1 MHNLKPKSNR
11 CNFSVA
17 LLACWTIKKPARED
31 PPLDSLQLKRAPS
44 MQRYTTS
51 TVYIY
56 IIYHLLHKSSL
67 QSPAGPAYSPT
78 SLWTGSHQPWSP
90 CERKPIPTSTS
101 QKRKAMPLC
110 PLIAVSGSK
119 LLPPNP
125 LLELTEGLEAQ
136 HRRKTQRGARAARSP
151 ATFSQTQFRVCR
163 RTLGSWAYQE

>member
-56 IIYHLLHKSSL
+56 NIPSSPQVITAKPCWSCL
-67 QSPAGPAYSPT
+67 FPHQLVDGVPPALEPLRKKTNTNKHESKKESNALVSANRSFRFQAFASQPSPGVDGRTGGPAPPQDTTRSKGRAFTCYVLSN
-78 SLWTGSHQPWSP
+78 
-90 CERKPIPTSTS
+90 
-101 QKRKAMPLC
+101 
-110 PLIAVSGSK
+110 AVSC
-119 LLPPNP
+119 
-125 LLELTEGLEAQ
+125 
-136 HRRKTQRGARAARSP
+136 
-151 ATFSQTQFRVCR
+151 V
-163 RTLGSWAYQE
+163 